1 MLAPRDAVL
10 VDEDQAHRPQ
20 PELLD
25 ARDDLDRCV
34 RLLIRVQPV
43 PLDEPRRSQTQTL
56 AHVTNSSD
64 RSCLSRPWRAYG
76 TPAERRRERTHDRS
90 DATPRP
96 HRKGD
101 EQFDELV
108 RQAGDRVQ
116 RDRVDEPKTV

>member
-25 ARDDLDRCV
+25 ARDDLDRCL

-56 AHVTNSSD
+56 AHVTNSMSNASRKR
-64 RSCLSRPWRAYG
+64 RSVS
-76 TPAERRRERTHDRS
+76 T
-90 DATPRP
+90 ATR
-96 HRKGD
+96 
-101 EQFDELV
+101 
-108 RQAGDRVQ
+108 
-116 RDRVDEPKTV
+116 